1 MSNLA
6 AFLKWI
12 NDDLNCEGL
21 ELNALVKS
29 TALYSE
35 YSEVKI
41 RCTNEGIF
49 AIGIYKMIAQYTCS
63 HEWSSIVKVEYDQLP
78 IDQRLDSPCE
88 VIKDI
93 VVRIQGGE
101 YF

>member
-6 AFLKWI
+6 TFLKWI
-12 NDDLNCEGL
+12 NDDLNCEGQ

-41 RCTNEGIF
+41 RCTNEGIY
-49 AIGIYKMIAQYTCS
+49 ASGIYKLIAQYTCNN
-63 HEWSSIVKVEYDQLP
+63 EWSSIIKVEFEPLP
-78 IDQRLDSPCE
+78 IDQRLDRPCE
-88 VIKDI
+88 IIRDI